1 MELIRDIVLIYSN
14 YGFNTQ
20 VLAASLRNPTHV
32 IDAAKAGAHIGDAAV
47 QSDRCAVRPSAD
59 GQGPGSVHEGL
70 RESLSGGIG
79 DAIVFNYMSAGTQI
93 AVLIGVAVALVALAI
108 FVVLRVVRGSP
119 EKRERKRRLAVHR
132 QGRLGDA
139 LITEATGE
147 TLYYSYSIRG
157 VQYAASQDIT
167 SLRERL
173 PPEPERLIGVASLK
187 YAPNNPA
194 NSILVCEEWS
204 GIRDSRGS

>member
-1 MELIRDIVLIYSN
+1 
-14 YGFNTQ
+14 
-20 VLAASLRNPTHV
+20 
-32 IDAAKAGAHIGDAAV
+32 
-47 QSDRCAVRPSAD
+47 
-59 GQGPGSVHEGL
+59 
-70 RESLSGGIG
+70 
-79 DAIVFNYMSAGTQI
+79 MSAGTQI
-93 AVLIGVAVALVALAI
+93 AVLIGVAVVLIALAI
-108 FVVLRVVRGSP
+108 FIAFRVVRGSP

-157 VQYAASQDIT
+157 VQYTASQDIT

-173 PPEPERLIGVASLK
+173 PAEPERLVGVASLK

-204 GIRDSRGS
+204 GIRESRGN